1 MLVVVTNMMKVKI
14 KKKGD
19 FMSISKIRFKGYDN
33 SLERKT
39 IGDITTSFSG
49 GTPKSS
55 NKAYYE
61 GNIPFIRSGEIK
73 SKQTELFISDEAL
86 KNSSAKMVEKG
97 DILYALYGATS
108 GEVAISQING
118 AINQAILAIKP
129 NSGYSSEF
137 IMNYLKKEKDN
148 ILEKYLQG
156 GQGNLSAAI
165 VKSVELHLPSQE
177 EQSAIGSF
185 FHTLDDLLASYK
197 DNLTNYQSLK
207 TTMLSKMFPKAGQT
221 VPEIRLDGFE
231 GEWKIKRA
239 DEIFKSVSEKN
250 RALLPVLSASQ
261 IDGMVLRDE
270 IGIDIKYD
278 EATLNNYKVVKPGQF
293 VIHLRSFQGGFAL
306 SKIEGI
312 TSPAYTI
319 IDFID
324 KENHL
329 PAFWNSILTSK
340 EFIKRL
346 ETVTYGIRDG
356 KSISFKDFSSLKFI
370 FPNLE
375 EQQAIGSYFS
385 NLDNLI
391 AAHQE
396 KISQLETLKKKLL
409 QEMFI

>member
-1 MLVVVTNMMKVKI
+1 MKAILPKI
-14 KKKGD
+14 KFKNFYEKWNRKKLQ
-19 FMSISKIRFKGYDN
+19 SIAPLRGGYAFKSEKFQDSGIPIVRISNIKFDGTVGGEFEYYSKINPDEKFVLRG
-33 SLERKT
+33 
-39 IGDITTSFSG
+39 
-49 GTPKSS
+49 
-55 NKAYYE
+55 
-61 GNIPFIRSGEIK
+61 RS
-73 SKQTELFISDEAL
+73 
-86 KNSSAKMVEKG
+86 
-97 DILYALYGATS
+97 ILLAMSGATTGKIAMLDS
-108 GEVAISQING
+108 EEEYYQNQRVGYFQNTGAVDYDFLSSILQTKEFTNQLNSVLVAGAQPNIS
-118 AINQAILAIKP
+118 
-129 NSGYSSEF
+129 S
-137 IMNYLKKEKDN
+137 KEIDSFVFY
-148 ILEKYLQG
+148 IPESLD
-156 GQGNLSAAI
+156 
-165 VKSVELHLPSQE
+165 
-177 EQSAIGSF
+177 EQSAIGSLF
-185 FHTLDDLLASYK
+185 RTLDDLLESYK
-197 DNLTNYQSLK
+197 DNLANYQSLK
-207 TTMLSKMFPKAGQT
+207 ATMLSKMFPKAGQT

-306 SKIEGI
+306 SKLEGI

-329 PAFWNSILTSK
+329 PGFWNSILTSK

-356 KSISFKDFSSLKFI
+356 KSISFKDFSSLKFV

-391 AAHQE
+391 NSYQE

-409 QEMFI
+409 QDMFV

>member
-1 MLVVVTNMMKVKI
+1 MNQH
-14 KKKGD
+14 
-19 FMSISKIRFKGYDN
+19 SNPKIRFKGYDN

-55 NKAYYE
+55 NKTYYE

-73 SKQTELFISDEAL
+73 SKQTELSISDDAL
-86 KNSSAKMVEKG
+86 KDSSAKMVEKG

-165 VKSVELHLPSQE
+165 VKSIELSLPSRD
-177 EQSAIGSF
+177 EQSAIGSLF
-185 FHTLDDLLASYK
+185 RTLDDLLASYK
-197 DNLTNYQSLK
+197 DNLANYQSLK
-207 TTMLSKMFPKAGQT
+207 ATMLSKMFPKAGHT

-231 GEWKIKRA
+231 GEWDLLEINDLA
-239 DEIFKSVSEKN
+239 DDFQSGGTPKTNVQEYW
-250 RALLPVLSASQ
+250 
-261 IDGMVLRDE
+261 DG
-270 IGIDIKYD
+270 DIPWIQSSD
-278 EATLNNYKVVKPGQF
+278 
-293 VIHLRSFQGGFAL
+293 
-306 SKIEGI
+306 
-312 TSPAYTI
+312 
-319 IDFID
+319 
-324 KENHL
+324 
-329 PAFWNSILTSK
+329 
-340 EFIKRL
+340 L
-346 ETVTYGIRDG
+346 ETNCLFEIKVQ
-356 KSISFKDFSSLKFI
+356 KSISEKGLKNSSAKIIPKDSIAVVTRVGVGKLAVMRHEYATSQDFLSLS
-370 FPNLE
+370 NLKSNIE
-375 EQQAIGSYFS
+375 FTAYLLYRLLQKEVTQLQGTSIKGITKVELLSKKVLIPSLSEQQAIGSYFS

-391 AAHQE
+391 ATHQE

-409 QEMFI
+409 QDMFI

>member
-1 MLVVVTNMMKVKI
+1 
-14 KKKGD
+14 
-19 FMSISKIRFKGYDN
+19 MSISKIRFKGYDN

-39 IGDITTSFSG
+39 IRDITTSFSG

-73 SKQTELFISDEAL
+73 SKQTELFISDDAL
-86 KNSSAKMVEKG
+86 KDSSAKMVEKG

-137 IMNYLKKEKDN
+137 IMNYLKKEKDI

-165 VKSVELHLPSQE
+165 VKSIELYLPSQE
-177 EQSAIGSF
+177 EQTAIGSLF
-185 FHTLDDLLASYK
+185 RTLDDLLASYQG
-197 DNLTNYQSLK
+197 NLANYQSLK
-207 TTMLSKMFPKAGQT
+207 ATMLSKMFPKAGQT

-231 GEWKIKRA
+231 GEWGKYYLGDIFEQVSNYIEPSVENELWSLTVEKGLTPKTDRYKR
-239 DEIFKSVSEKN
+239 DFLVKKNDKFKKVDVNEFVYNPMNLTLGALDLNDNEVTISVSGYYVVMKN
-250 RALLPVLSASQ
+250 RDIEKFDNDFLKILLKTTYAIYQYKQFATGTLIEKQRVQFPTFS
-261 IDGMVLRDE
+261 E
-270 IGIDIKYD
+270 IPFY
-278 EATLNNYKVVKPGQF
+278 
-293 VIHLRSFQGGFAL
+293 
-306 SKIEGI
+306 
-312 TSPAYTI
+312 
-319 IDFID
+319 
-324 KENHL
+324 L
-329 PAFWNSILTSK
+329 PPIA
-340 EFIKRL
+340 
-346 ETVTYGIRDG
+346 
-356 KSISFKDFSSLKFI
+356 
-370 FPNLE
+370 
-375 EQQAIGSYFS
+375 EQQAIGAYFS

-409 QEMFI
+409 QDMFI